1 MTEKKQDPRYLR
13 TQRDLKNALLDILK
27 EKGGI
32 RIISITEVAL
42 KAQYNRATF
51 YAHYPNK
58 EALME
63 EIMQEAIDGFIEAFR
78 DPYKENASMKFPG
91 LSSAAIKIFYYLE
104 QNAELFTLLFNNKMF
119 SGFQQRFRY
128 AIEEVMSK
136 ELLYLGESFNKL
148 NMDLYIYAHTYLILG
163 MIMFWVENKFELS
176 AEYMTNQLIEIGYNR
191 TKSVKPKKKRDFKN
205 ETGQSPQ
212 Q

>member
-1 MTEKKQDPRYLR
+1 MTGNNQDPRYLR

-27 EKGGI
+27 EKGDI
-32 RIISITEVAL
+32 RKISITEVAR

-51 YAHYPNK
+51 YAHYPDK

-78 DPYKENASMKFPG
+78 DPYKENNSLEFPE
-91 LSSAAIKIFYYLE
+91 LSSAVIKIFYYLE
-104 QNAELFTLLFNNKMF
+104 QNAELFNLLFNNPIF

-136 ELLYLGESFNKL
+136 ELLYLGESSNKL
-148 NMDLYIYAHTYLILG
+148 NIDLYIYTQTYLMLG
-163 MIMFWVENKFELS
+163 MITFWVENKFELS
-176 AEYMTNQLIEIGYNR
+176 AEYMTDQLMEIVYHYPESI
-191 TKSVKPKKKRDFKN
+191 KAKKPK
-205 ETGQSPQ
+205 TS
-212 Q
+212 